1 MLSSKFLLNNSNALI
16 PAILFPFLSKDGEKI
31 PMPILF
37 GTTAI
42 IPPPTPLFAGTPTLR
57 ANSPEPSYIAF
68 DKFSNDRITEG
79 ISKIEHVERHP
90 ELIGYTPCI
99 LNIVKRTTGAGALDS
114 CIFIVIELH
123 RAADTIKPFVL
134 H

>member
-1 MLSSKFLLNNSNALI
+1 MPRYDIIATENFRPLKKLVKLHIAVAVYTGIRGNS
-16 PAILFPFLSKDGEKI
+16 FF
-31 PMPILF
+31 
-37 GTTAI
+37 
-42 IPPPTPLFAGTPTLR
+42 
-57 ANSPEPSYIAF
+57 IAF
-68 DKFSNDRITEG
+68 DKFSYDRITEG
-79 ISKIEHVERHP
+79 LGKIEHVERHP

-114 CIFIVIELH
+114 YILIVIELH